1 MAVLTP
7 DFLSYIKKNHYL
19 STKGFFKKLSNDLV
33 FSLAEYCQNDMS
45 LEELP
50 AWIAPLDFEEVYSNF
65 KNQGIIGL
73 IKTCFDNS
81 VIDQSIDKETEHK
94 VVIMKKGLNALP
106 ASKAVLFF
114 EGFGTELSLSEAKQ
128 IYASHGLAAWQKP
141 YTNINFAEINRSAE
155 GLNRILQQNDEEQ
168 INRINS
174 LYSAIRSYT
183 FEKEGL
189 KSLHI
194 PKSMSRGL
202 FNYYLQKVYDYGMLG
217 LFDKY
222 KSTYR
227 NSKISAKHQAWI
239 VIDKIQNPDN
249 TEGYYIDYLKYNG
262 IVIRRSIINKIFK
275 RWNVSSYK
283 TAYKNNLERLKTD
296 VDNFAPNKETD
307 INVSSINSLRYVNSN
322 FISYLKGLKSN
333 ALSIDAPGLFVLWH
347 YIEKLGIYPI
357 LSTLD
362 LTKKDRGYSW
372 TDSFL
377 FTIAR
382 IFYGIPT
389 YDGGCRIEEP
399 SISFFAQMLKAPCLS
414 HFLSVFQSID
424 EASVFKL
431 QKWLV
436 QRLKEL
442 NLSKGERIIFDFN
455 QIDLD
460 VQHGK
465 LRGFGKGPSSKKKI
479 CWNAFRPHLAWD
491 ADTGTLLVAE
501 YRKGSQR
508 GTKTIRR
515 FTEEFLTPV
524 FKGIFTD
531 VYLDS
536 EYTGKD
542 VWSYVL
548 AQDDGMGAQLTACLK
563 QNPMVKKLRNEFLLE
578 NKEDEDFWKYWDKK
592 HVYSNTTFKV
602 KWQYYN
608 KITKETETLE
618 LNCMVKKNIETGNY
632 RCFASSILTSAPEI
646 LEEYSSRWLIEN
658 GIKDLIHS
666 YFFDKIP
673 GCENPNAVNTHF
685 LIVSVCKTLYRMMQE
700 DIKEYITNPDQ
711 TIKTLKTT
719 RNILFRQGS
728 AKLSIKENS
737 SGDNSGCGMVINFQN
752 QMSEKTTTML
762 RQFYDKISENTKEG
776 LELLGGFNL
785 NFNLRQPIG
794 KECKNS
800 GNVEILNVK
809 NFV

>member
-1 MAVLTP
+1 MTVLTP
-7 DFLSYIKKNHYL
+7 NFLSYVKKNYYL
-19 STKGFFKKLSNDLV
+19 STKGFFKNLSNDMV
-33 FSLAEYCQNDMS
+33 FSLAEYCQNDTS
-45 LEELP
+45 INEPP
-50 AWIAPLDFEEVYSNF
+50 AWITPMDFEKVHSMF
-65 KNQGIIGL
+65 KSKGIVGL

-81 VIDQSIDKETEHK
+81 IIETEINKDIEHQ

-106 ASKAVLFF
+106 ASKAVIFF
-114 EGFGTELSLSEAKQ
+114 KGFGTELSLSVVKQ
-128 IYASHGLAAWQKP
+128 IYASHGLAAWQKN
-141 YTNINFAEINRSAE
+141 YTDINFAEINRSAE
-155 GLNRILQQNDEEQ
+155 GLNRILQQNNEEQ

-183 FEKEGL
+183 LEKEGL

-194 PKSMSRGL
+194 PREMSRGL
-202 FNYYLQKVYDYGMLG
+202 FNYYLQKIYDYGMLG

-227 NSKISAKHQAWI
+227 NSKISAEHQAWI

-249 TEGYYIDYLKYNG
+249 TESYYIDYLKYNG
-262 IVIRRSIINKIFK
+262 IVIKRSIINKIFNK
-275 RWNVSSYK
+275 WNVNSYK

-307 INVSSINSLRYVNSN
+307 INVSSVNSLRYVDSN

-347 YIEKLGIYPI
+347 YIERLGIYPI
-357 LSTLD
+357 LSSLD
-362 LTKKDRGYSW
+362 LTKKERGYSW
-372 TDSFL
+372 TDIFL

-382 IFYGIPT
+382 IFYGLPT
-389 YDGGCRIEEP
+389 YNAGCKIEEP

-442 NLSKGERIIFDFN
+442 KLSKGESIIFDFN

-460 VQHGK
+460 VQNGK

-501 YRKGSQR
+501 YRKGSVR
-508 GTKTIRR
+508 GTKTIKR

-524 FKGIFTD
+524 FKDIFTD

-542 VWSYVL
+542 VWTYVL
-548 AQDDGMGAQLTACLK
+548 AKNGGMGAQLTACLK

-578 NKEDEDFWKYWDKK
+578 NKENENFWKYWDKK
-592 HVYSNTTFKV
+592 HVYSNATFKLE
-602 KWQYYN
+602 WQYYN
-608 KITKETETLE
+608 KTTKQTETLE
-618 LNCMVKKNIETGNY
+618 LNCMVKKNIKTGKY
-632 RCFASSILTSAPEI
+632 RCFASSVLTSALEI
-646 LEEYSSRWLIEN
+646 LKEYSSRWLIEN
-658 GIKDLIHS
+658 GIKDLIYS
-666 YFFDKIP
+666 YFFDKAP
-673 GCENPNAVNTHF
+673 GCENPSAVNTHF
-685 LIVSVCKTLYRMMQE
+685 FIVSVCKSLYRMMQE
-700 DIKEYITNPDQ
+700 DIKKYITNPDG
-711 TIKTLKTT
+711 TIKTLKTI
-719 RNILFRQGS
+719 RNVLFRQGS
-728 AKLSIKENS
+728 AKLSIEENS
-737 SGDNSGCGMVINFQN
+737 SEGNMVINFQN

-762 RQFYDKISENTKEG
+762 RLFYDKIAEDTKSG
-776 LELLGGFNL
+776 LELLGGFNIK
-785 NFNLRQPIG
+785 FNLRQPIG
-794 KECKNS
+794 KECNNS
-800 GNVEILNVK
+800 GTSEILNSK
-809 NFV
+809 KII